1 MAAIALG
8 AMACSNNNEPG
19 TEPVVLNGTYDGLV
33 SMSVMGKNM
42 GNSFVSFKV
51 TSVSDGVAKLTVPEL
66 GSGPMTISSFD
77 IEDVSVVKEGNTYKI
92 SKKENESI
100 VVNEVNYTVS
110 DVEGTVEN
118 GKADIHLKI
127 TPAAMGMAISLDFT
141 TEYAAD
147 AVVGKWAGNLNM
159 TVEMG
164 GGKTMEMEP
173 LAMTLT
179 VEKIDDNT
187 VTVTT
192 EEFAA
197 MENMTIPAFTI
208 EDVAA
213 AKAGGNTV
221 TLSKDDFSMVIGGS
235 NYKFTSFTGE
245 YSKGVF
251 TLHFGMT
258 PDAMAAM
265 GMKISCT
272 FTTATSAEEE

>member
-1 MAAIALG
+1 MFS
-8 AMACSNNNEPG
+8 CH
-19 TEPVVLNGTYDGLV
+19 
-33 SMSVMGKNM
+33 
-42 GNSFVSFKV
+42 
-51 TSVSDGVAKLTVPEL
+51 
-66 GSGPMTISSFD
+66 
-77 IEDVSVVKEGNTYKI
+77 

-251 TLHFGMT
+251 TLHFGLNLLLSKSYKMT
-258 PDAMAAM
+258 REKQRRVQKKKKSYKLAWQRMSRKA
-265 GMKISCT
+265 CN
-272 FTTATSAEEE
+272 